1 MSKNVT
7 ISISDDLHIK
17 LLEVLNFTKY
27 TSVGGLLK
35 NLVVPRVDEQV
46 GVYIKENLDNKWKE
60 LDTAAKQ
67 TLIKNSSNV

>member
-46 GVYIKENLDNKWKE
+46 GVYIKENLDNKWKK